1 MHMTPRR
8 RNGRG
13 TSANCNQNGYPMLKK
28 SSLAGNESRLTD
40 IDALLD
46 GTAYELTITLERLI
60 SPIEIDIGHTRRRC
74 VRH

>member
-1 MHMTPRR
+1 
-8 RNGRG
+8 
-13 TSANCNQNGYPMLKK
+13 MLKK

-60 SPIEIDIGHTRRRC
+60 SPIEIDIWHTRRRC

>member
-1 MHMTPRR
+1 
-8 RNGRG
+8 
-13 TSANCNQNGYPMLKK
+13 MLKK